1 MRSRGLREAESYIPT
16 LPAAK
21 QTRANA
27 NMHTVRGQTLSGRGD
42 KHSPAAVDS
51 ERQNLVVEA
60 LFRHADDLILGGDLS
75 ALQALVS
82 KQRDGG
88 DRECLEGRKEDFSQV
103 AGGENAVLV
112 FVYERFPTI
121 GTTLRDRTV
130 KSDGQPMLAR
140 CG

>member
-1 MRSRGLREAESYIPT
+1 
-16 LPAAK
+16 
-21 QTRANA
+21 
-27 NMHTVRGQTLSGRGD
+27 MHAVRGQTLSTNSRGD
-42 KHSPAAVDS
+42 KHSPAAIDS

-88 DRECLEGRKEDFSQV
+88 DRKCLEGGKEDFSEV
-103 AGGENAVLV
+103 AGGENTELV
-112 FVYERFPTI
+112 FVYERFPTT

-140 CG
+140 FG

>member
-1 MRSRGLREAESYIPT
+1 MH
-16 LPAAK
+16 AA
-21 QTRANA
+21 
-27 NMHTVRGQTLSGRGD
+27 RGQTLSTNSRGD

-60 LFRHADDLILGGDLS
+60 LFHHADDLILGGDLP

-88 DRECLEGRKEDFSQV
+88 DGECLEGRKEDSSEV
-103 AGGENAVLV
+103 AGGGNAALV
-112 FVYERFPTI
+112 FVCERFPTT

-140 CG
+140 FG